1 MPSKGV
7 SVIGQISGATQAMD
21 RLGLETSLLDQTRLT
36 RFILISF
43 RFIWH
48 AILVVIQLLMPNKP
62 HDAGDQTA
70 AHQGQLCGTQE
81 ERSRSSNTARSS
93 TRPSR
98 KKLKNRKLRIC
109 SRATTAGPI
118 RTAKKPRSKNTSAKK
133 PVVPKSAGVARPT
146 ENSTIPPQKSVSQ
159 SQSNRTREQSRMA
172 LPLSDRGRFA
182 AVSKEKE
189 QADAQS
195 SLRSGSKGSLSLL
208 DGFDPDKYASLD
220 TQTDHPEDLDD
231 DETVSLDTTETKYA
245 SYFARIKHQIE
256 RVWTYPIEAA
266 QRGISGQI
274 TLRFR
279 ISKDGNL
286 LGVWLVDKSGHE
298 ILDFAAIKAVKEAAP
313 FYPFPLNIQKE
324 RLSILATFIYSPTYG
339 LLNQ

>member
-7 SVIGQISGATQAMD
+7 SVIGQISGATQAVD
-21 RLGLETSLLDQTRLT
+21 RMGLERSMLTQTRLNH
-36 RFILISF
+36 FILISL
-43 RFIWH
+43 
-48 AILVVIQLLMPNKP
+48 ILHLAVLIIQELMP
-62 HDAGDQTA
+62 
-70 AHQGQLCGTQE
+70 
-81 ERSRSSNTARSS
+81 SSPLVSA
-93 TRPSR
+93 TRPPIKVTYAEPKKKESELKHGTIIDAPKPEKIEKPKTSDLLASHDSRAHSNR
-98 KKLKNRKLRIC
+98 KKTEIKKYQRKK
-109 SRATTAGPI
+109 T
-118 RTAKKPRSKNTSAKK
+118 
-133 PVVPKSAGVARPT
+133 VVPKSAGVDRPT
-146 ENSTIPPQKSVSQ
+146 QKTEVPPQKSASQ
-159 SQSNRTREQSRMA
+159 SKSTQKKETNRMA

-182 AVSKEKE
+182 AVSKD
-189 QADAQS
+189 QQQDNAQS

-208 DGFDPDKYASLD
+208 DGFDPDKYAALD
-220 TQTDHPEDLDD
+220 TNTEHLEDADD

-298 ILDFAAIKAVKEAAP
+298 ILDFAALKAVKEAAP